1 MAATVT
7 AKGQITIPKAV
18 REALGVK
25 AGSKVEFKP
34 LDDGHIAIV
43 IGEAL
48 HDAVAPRQHPAAAQR
63 GRAAIE
69 LRLQSGRYGA
79 HDFSFLSP
87 SPACGRGLG

>member
-25 AGSKVEFKP
+25 AGSKVDFKA

-43 IGEAL
+43 KQGPKPKGRFDRFRGVATTKLTTDEIMAL
-48 HDAVAPRQHPAAAQR
+48 TR
-63 GRAAIE
+63 GDDWA
-69 LRLQSGRYGA
+69 S
-79 HDFSFLSP
+79 
-87 SPACGRGLG
+87 

>member
-25 AGSKVEFKP
+25 PGSKVEFKP

-43 IGEAL
+43 KQGPRPKGRFDRFRGVATTKLTTDQIMAL
-48 HDAVAPRQHPAAAQR
+48 TR
-63 GRAAIE
+63 G
-69 LRLQSGRYGA
+69 Y
-79 HDFSFLSP
+79 D
-87 SPACGRGLG
+87 

>member
-25 AGSKVEFKP
+25 PGSKVDFKA

-43 IGEAL
+43 KQGPKPKGRFDRFRGVATTKLTTEEIMALTRGE
-48 HDAVAPRQHPAAAQR
+48 D
-63 GRAAIE
+63 
-69 LRLQSGRYGA
+69 
-79 HDFSFLSP
+79 
-87 SPACGRGLG
+87 